1 MKKDYDKRV
10 FHFFSIY
17 HTDEVEAYLTKM
29 AGNGYLLLEMNDHQI
44 FFQKVKE
51 CKVRYQVILGVNR
64 FQKWEEQKHREQ
76 LGWFFVCEGRN
87 YQIYMTKDMQLE
99 EMDSDRYRYH
109 QVKTLRNKAFN
120 VQLALFAVML
130 GVLYGMAKMEGGFFL
145 LSFSSTLR
153 SLMMV
158 GLVACL
164 FLLTDMIDTAVWKWK
179 SERIISNLS
188 QTPLYF
194 HNSQVARWVKRVLLI
209 LLSIISIILFYI
221 ATSTFVQSVL
231 SKGWNRNIFLVIY
244 VGVFSILNLFFSIKR
259 GENAKRGYLE
269 RKFIEFFFI
278 IYIFMIGSTL

>member
-29 AGNGYLLLEMNDHQI
+29 AGNGYLLLEMNDHQM
-44 FFQKVKE
+44 FFQKVKK

-120 VQLALFAVML
+120 VQLALFVVML
-130 GVLYGMAKMEGGFFL
+130 GVLYGMVKMEGGFFL
-145 LSFSSTLR
+145 LSFSSTLL
-153 SLMMV
+153 SLMT
-158 GLVACL
+158 VAFFTSL
-164 FLLTDMIDTAVWKWK
+164 LLLTDMIDTIVWTWK

-188 QTPLYF
+188 RTPLYF
-194 HNSQVARWVKRVLLI
+194 QNSQVARWVKRVFLI
-209 LLSIISIILFYI
+209 LLLSTSAILFYL
-221 ATSTFVQSVL
+221 ATSTYVQSIA
-231 SKGWNRNIFLVIY
+231 SKGWYYNIFFVIY
-244 VGVFSILNLFFSIKR
+244 LGVFSILNLFFSIKR
-259 GENAKRGYLE
+259 GENTKRGYLE
-269 RKFIEFFFI
+269 RKAIEFCFT
-278 IYIFMIGSTL
+278 IYIFMIASTL